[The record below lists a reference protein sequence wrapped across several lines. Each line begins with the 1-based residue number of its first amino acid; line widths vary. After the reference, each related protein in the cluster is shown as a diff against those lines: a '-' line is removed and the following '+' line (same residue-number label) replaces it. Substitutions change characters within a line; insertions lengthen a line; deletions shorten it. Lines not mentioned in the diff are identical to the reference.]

1 MVVGRMSY
9 YSRVSSL
16 ERKEKQRGKEKS
28 FSSWTFLI
36 IRSGGGGKNVPFE
49 PLSII
54 LTRNGEEE
62 KKTKLTRSGWNPL
75 INWKGTTI
83 ECRYELAF
91 WVKWATAAAA
101 AAGAALETKKKQNRL
116 TYKMPR
122 IRRVGRNKLL
132 ARRRPICTIL
142 LWEKR
147 TRPKF
152 FLVLPSEKEKKV
164 KCQTDV

>member
-16 ERKEKQRGKEKS
+16 EREERKTKRKREKLFIMNIFNHKKWWRRKERSLRTFKHHLDTQR
-28 FSSWTFLI
+28 
-36 IRSGGGGKNVPFE
+36 R
-49 PLSII
+49 
-54 LTRNGEEE
+54 RE
-62 KKTKLTRSGWNPL
+62 KKKLTRSGWNPL